1 MLSVAGGVIAGA
13 VAVAAIWWWVGDG
26 RTASA
31 LRHGPGIAPPDYVY
45 LDNARVVLYLGQME
59 GGLAASEK
67 LTEQLT
73 QNRNATLAAS
83 GFQIGGSSDQSSS
96 VERVVTPTAT
106 ARFYRL
112 LDRLQGNGYLHTV
125 DADARGTVLASAFAS
140 IPEGTFVRMHNCRL
154 RIPPY
159 VQFGQ
164 TLRASRGRM
173 SPFDALLDAGVSRR
187 EQLAKKVAEVHRAQR
202 AGRDVGMTGIPAV
215 RIPAWAERRL
225 AAAAP
230 RLAQVVGRNPRV
242 PVSCGE
248 TANPS
253 PGGLDM
259 LFPIRLGELSP
270 ERSLLAGP
278 VTVVGKLVR
287 AVRRPDDVYV
297 DSASLAL
304 FDGPVGAVYAV
315 ADLDD
320 GVGGLDAD
328 VTVLSP
334 GAVILP
340 IAIYK

>member
-1 MLSVAGGVIAGA
+1 MLSVAGGVVAGA
-13 VAVAAIWWWVGDG
+13 VTVAVIWWWVGDG
-26 RTASA
+26 STASA
-31 LRHGPGIAPPDYVY
+31 LREGPGITPPDYVY

-59 GGLAASEK
+59 GGLSASEK

-83 GFQIGGSSDQSSS
+83 GFQIGGSSDRSSA

-112 LDRLQGNGYLHTV
+112 LDRLDANGYLYTV
-125 DADARGTVLASAFAS
+125 DAAAPGKVLAGAFAD
-140 IPEGTFVRMHNCRL
+140 IPEGTFVRLRNCTL

-159 VQFGQ
+159 VEFAQL
-164 TLRASRGRM
+164 LRASQGRL
-173 SPFDALLDAGVSRR
+173 SPSDALFTASKESV
-187 EQLAKKVAEVHRAQR
+187 EIVTVEAALAA
-202 AGRDVGMTGIPAV
+202 AGRIKASVGLGTIALTPGD
-215 RIPAWAERRL
+215 ERRL
-225 AAAAP
+225 AKAAP
-230 RLAQVVGRNPRV
+230 RLVQVIGRNPRV
-242 PVSCGE
+242 PTSCGE
-248 TANPS
+248 AANPS
-253 PGGLDM
+253 PRGLDM

-287 AVRRPDDVYV
+287 AVRRPDDAYV
-297 DSASLAL
+297 DTASLAL
-304 FDGPVGAVYAV
+304 FDEPVSAAGMWEGEGEGGV
-315 ADLDD
+315 A
-320 GVGGLDAD
+320 AD